1 MTVFATLTSTPA
13 NAPHS
18 RQKHSATDFIPGF
31 EMRSVLLVAALAL
44 VTAATHAQT
53 SPSSGA
59 NPASPPSQISPQVP
73 GGNAGSIPPNKP
85 NSKDIDA
92 AFDKADANHD
102 GRLDRKEAEKFP
114 PVAQRFD
121 LLDANR
127 DGFVSRDELAKV
139 AGS

>member
-1 MTVFATLTSTPA
+1 MTVFATLTTTPA
-13 NAPHS
+13 NDQNS
-18 RQKHSATDFIPGF
+18 RQKHSGNHFIPGF
-31 EMRSVLLVAALAL
+31 ELRSVLLVAALAL
-44 VTAATHAQT
+44 SVAAAHAQT
-53 SPSSGA
+53 SAPSA
-59 NPASPPSQISPQVP
+59 ASPSTPPSQVSPAPQSP
-73 GGNAGSIPPNKP
+73 GSIPPNKP

-121 LLDANR
+121 VLDANH